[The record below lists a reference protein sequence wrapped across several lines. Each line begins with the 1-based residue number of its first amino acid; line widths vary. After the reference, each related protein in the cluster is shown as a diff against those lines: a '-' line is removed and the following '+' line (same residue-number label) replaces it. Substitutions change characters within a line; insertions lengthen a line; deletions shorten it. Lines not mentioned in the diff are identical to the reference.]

1 MTLSKIAAINTDGHV
16 HVVVESPRGSAAKFK
31 YDAELDA
38 FSLSRPL
45 VDGVTYPYD
54 WGFVP
59 STRGPDGDPLDALVV
74 WDRSSYPGI
83 VLACRPVAVVG
94 VEQNSKQHRGERERN
109 DRLIVVPAAAP
120 KWAWLQDVDDVPRR
134 QKEEMESFFAAAV
147 ALEDKALTFLGW
159 RNAAEACALV
169 RSCADR

>member
-1 MTLSKIAAINTDGHV
+1 MTLSKIAAVNKQGHV
-16 HVVVESPRGSAAKFK
+16 HVVIESPRGSTAKFK
-31 YDAELDA
+31 YDAEMNA

-59 STRGPDGDPLDALVV
+59 STRASDGDPLDALVI
-74 WDRSSYPGI
+74 WDCSSFPGV
-83 VLACRPVAVVG
+83 VLACRPVALVA
-94 VEQNSKQHRGERERN
+94 VEQNSKQNPGERERN

-120 KWAWLQDVDDVPRR
+120 KWAWLQDLDDVPQR
-134 QKEEMESFFAAAV
+134 QKEELESFFAAAV

-159 RNAAEACALV
+159 QGAVAACAHV
-169 RSCADR
+169 RACAR